1 MHWITTTVVTHPD
14 GSTTSVQTRS
24 APCGNSAAG
33 SPQQESSAPAAADAA
48 DAADV
53 DAAVAAAAME
63 SALEGRRCPAGG
75 DRPTAVVDVGRCV
88 WCCGMY
94 GRMQGCSTAGAHLMA
109 IAGRVR
115 GGLAW

>member
-33 SPQQESSAPAAADAA
+33 SPQQESSAPAATAAA

-75 DRPTAVVDVGRCV
+75 DRPTAVLMWGGAYGVVGCMVGCRGAV
-88 WCCGMY
+88 
-94 GRMQGCSTAGAHLMA
+94 RQGPT
-109 IAGRVR
+109 
-115 GGLAW
+115 